1 MDVGLRELLELP
13 VEPGPVTR
21 ASLDRLA
28 EAFHEKH
35 RQTYGHANRAEP
47 VQLVNLRLTAIGKLP
62 DLKLAQPYD
71 AASAR
76 TRTRD
81 VWFPA
86 SGFVTATV
94 YWRNGLAAGA
104 TVSGPAIIEAL
115 DSTTVIPAGWVG
127 RIDELGYIR
136 LQRG

>member
-1 MDVGLRELLELP
+1 
-13 VEPGPVTR
+13 
-21 ASLDRLA
+21 
-28 EAFHEKH
+28 
-35 RQTYGHANRAEP
+35 

-62 DLKLAQPYD
+62 DLKLEQPYD
-71 AASAR
+71 AGSAR

-86 SGFVTATV
+86 SGFVAATV
-94 YWRNGLAAGA
+94 YWRNGLAAGE

-115 DSTTVIPAGWVG
+115 DSTTVIPPGWVG